1 MAAVWAPAVSAEN
14 SCSTCS
20 APVFLCSSCQLTFTT
35 QSFLQR
41 HALTFHS
48 QSDGGSTEAAEPSS
62 ITDDSCVAPQQ
73 VSLPLAVPPE
83 ANTCN
88 DCGKMFKQLPHLR
101 RHRLCVHS
109 NQRPYCCPQCRRS
122 FSQASGLVRHQR
134 VHRRPRGG
142 GTKSGSAP
150 VSERDL
156 ASNVAH
162 KVMAAVS
169 QSGLSDCS
177 QNVSSGA
184 ALVERR
190 TTEHSLAQDVSQDH
204 QSGGTSASM
213 VLSERRSYAE
223 GLQSAPEQRKPTG
236 HNDDEVSV
244 GSDSSLGQQNPAE
257 PPQTPGPERRP
268 QRLRAKS
275 NVSAIT
281 RLIAPKPRA
290 VGQKGP
296 ALPDQKPPQRSS
308 CPRCKWTSSDLAEL
322 KNHCC
327 SSQRQASALK
337 RRQHVAHSSGAKSY
351 CCERCRKTFSNPG
364 NLRQHRRSN
373 SCIRYHCT
381 SELFSCPHC
390 QFSFTL
396 KNFLLKHIKRHH
408 PVEYL
413 ASCES
418 ADPTEHLQDQEQQ
431 QYQCPHCSLRCSSA
445 KDFKSHSCFQQ
456 VKVLYLCTDCG
467 KGFANHYGLKQHQ
480 RVHTGEKPYTCP
492 HCAKTFS
499 YTGQLT
505 VHLRTHTGEKP
516 YLCTHCGDSF
526 RQSGDLKRHERKHT
540 GVRPHSCPECRR
552 SFSRPQSLRAHQLL
566 HQGQKMFK
574 CVQCGKSFS
583 RSYHLRRHQQKMH
596 L

>member
-1 MAAVWAPAVSAEN
+1 MVSAEN

-20 APVFLCSSCQLTFTT
+20 APVFLCSCCQLTFTT

-48 QSDGGSTEAAEPSS
+48 KPGGGSTEFAEASAIMVDGSASPP
-62 ITDDSCVAPQQ
+62 PQQ
-73 VSLPLAVPPE
+73 QQQQQVLPPVPPLE
-83 ANTCN
+83 ANVCS

-122 FSQASGLVRHQR
+122 FSQASGLVRHQQ
-134 VHRRPRGG
+134 VHRRPLGDG
-142 GTKSGSAP
+142 AKCNSASA
-150 VSERDL
+150 SERDP
-156 ASNVAH
+156 ASHTEQEVMVA
-162 KVMAAVS
+162 AAAS
-169 QSGLSDCS
+169 QSGFSDCS
-177 QNVSSGA
+177 ENLSSVT
-184 ALVERR
+184 ALPQHR
-190 TTEHSLAQDVSQDH
+190 TTEHLLAQELSQDH
-204 QSGGTSASM
+204 PNSRTSSASE
-213 VLSERRSYAE
+213 VPPELHEE
-223 GLQSAPEQRKPTG
+223 GHQSPQTSRNE
-236 HNDDEVSV
+236 DESST
-244 GSDSSLGQQNPAE
+244 GSDPSQGQQNPVE

-268 QRLRAKS
+268 QRLRARS
-275 NVSAIT
+275 NISAIT

-290 VGQKGP
+290 AAKRGL
-296 ALPDQKPPQRSS
+296 AHRSS
-308 CPRCKWTSSDLAEL
+308 CPRCKWTSSDPTEL
-322 KNHCC
+322 KNHRC
-327 SSQRQASALK
+327 SPQRQDRALK
-337 RRQHVAHSSGAKSY
+337 RRQHVAQASGPAKSFS
-351 CCERCRKTFSNPG
+351 CERCRKTFSNPG

-396 KNFLLKHIKRHH
+396 KSFLLKHIKRHH

-413 ASCES
+413 ARCES
-418 ADPTEHLQDQEQQ
+418 LDLAEQNQVHEPDPQQEQERQ